1 VAEEPEEEPQPEL
14 PAEEQPENTPTAEDE
29 DESIENAMLEELGLS
44 KEEELEDVEATSAI
58 QQPTDDD
65 ELGSLISELS
75 ETKTETKNE
84 EPAAEEEIEKEDNI
98 EALPEE
104 ATSEDEAVAEES
116 EDDTEAPLNES
127 KAETEEDIDEEA
139 ILNDVLEEIDEIEEM
154 FNEKTLEESNKDSET
169 VPEEP
174 ETEEEQK
181 IELPEDIEA
190 AVEAPAEEPE
200 EEQDPMAA
208 LKDISAETVGEETDS
223 FDKLKSLSKRIID
236 GEPVD
241 IGINIKSEISELL
254 KLIIET
260 KQRVDE
266 IEPTIATSNQHIPN
280 VLNTLESVTETT
292 EDATFTLMENA
303 DSLNNYYQEF
313 VEEISDLED
322 LIYKKDVP
330 SIVKKIEH
338 MERSMDEADNMGF
351 NILQALEFQ
360 DITEQ
365 KIRKVIGSISD
376 IGARLGAILGFIKLK
391 QDQDPSV
398 ADDASQDDID
408 KLLAEFGLD

>member
-1 VAEEPEEEPQPEL
+1 
-14 PAEEQPENTPTAEDE
+14 
-29 DESIENAMLEELGLS
+29 MLEELGLS
-44 KEEELEDVEATSAI
+44 EEEDLEDIEPTSAI

-65 ELGSLISELS
+65 ELGSLISELANNS
-75 ETKTETKNE
+75 TPETVEE
-84 EPAAEEEIEKEDNI
+84 EPEAEADIDDDDIEALLNGTAAEEETGG
-98 EALPEE
+98 EA
-104 ATSEDEAVAEES
+104 
-116 EDDTEAPLNES
+116 EDD
-127 KAETEEDIDEEA
+127 EEIDEEA
-139 ILNDVLEEIDEIEEM
+139 ILNNVLDEIDEIEEM
-154 FNEKTLEESNKDSET
+154 FNEKALE
-169 VPEEP
+169 
-174 ETEEEQK
+174 ETEED
-181 IELPEDIEA
+181 LEDIFD
-190 AVEAPAEEPE
+190 EAPAEEPE
-200 EEQDPMAA
+200 EEEIIEAAAEEVIEEPAIEEPEEEEDPMAA
-208 LKDISAETVGEETDS
+208 LKDISANTVGEEIDS

-241 IGINIKSEISELL
+241 LGINIKSEISELL
-254 KLIIET
+254 KLIMET

-303 DSLNNYYQEF
+303 DALNNYYQEF
-313 VEEISDLED
+313 VEEINDLED
-322 LIYKKDVP
+322 LIYKKDVA
-330 SIVKKIEH
+330 SIVRKIEH
-338 MERSMDEADNMGF
+338 MEKSMEEADSMGF

-365 KIRKVIGSISD
+365 KLRKVINSISD

-391 QDQDPSV
+391 QDQDPTV